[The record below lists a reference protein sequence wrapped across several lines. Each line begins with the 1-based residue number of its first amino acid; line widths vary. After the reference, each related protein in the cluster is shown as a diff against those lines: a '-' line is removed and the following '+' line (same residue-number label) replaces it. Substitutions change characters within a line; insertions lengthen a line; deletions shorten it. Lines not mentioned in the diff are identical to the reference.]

1 MKNPNDVQNHSHV
14 DGLLE
19 SNSNRGTEPILSVLP
34 GINRLIEDLRSGYQ
48 SGSRINV
55 KIDWAQGRMALSH

>member
-1 MKNPNDVQNHSHV
+1 MKNNNDVQNHANV

-19 SNSNRGTEPILSVLP
+19 SNGNKGTEPMLSVLP

-55 KIDWAQGRMALSH
+55 IIDWAQGRMALSH